1 MTLPLP
7 LTEEYIH
14 STTGKT
20 RNFLEMLVAMSNEPL
35 EMVRLHFVC
44 IQIWYYSKQSMKCFL
59 PLNNY
64 KSDDGA
70 YFEVM
75 SNKFNID
82 LICTSFLLKNV
93 VMLIIFCNIFRIAV
107 SKHIFPQLGFEP
119 IFTRP
124 WTELHFIVGLH
135 YLKTKLTRQESEC

>member
-1 MTLPLP
+1 
-7 LTEEYIH
+7 
-14 STTGKT
+14 
-20 RNFLEMLVAMSNEPL
+20 
-35 EMVRLHFVC
+35 
-44 IQIWYYSKQSMKCFL
+44 MKCFL

-124 WTELHFIVGLH
+124 
-135 YLKTKLTRQESEC
+135 